1 MLSPNGI
8 KAVFYDLDGTLR
20 VNDPPGREVFVIE
33 AARLGL
39 TVSAEDRLR
48 AARWEHSYFA
58 GSDEIAID
66 QTDFPEAGAFWMNF
80 SRRQLTVMGASPQ
93 QAEEF
98 APQLNKYMREQYTP
112 QDVLLPGVQHILK
125 TLKDS
130 GYILAVV
137 SNRDELRQD
146 YLQEIQIGEY
156 FHFTLIAGQVNSWKP
171 DAGIFEHALR
181 MANVKAEETIYVG
194 DNYFADVIGAR
205 NAGLNPVLL
214 DIYDVFDQP
223 DCPVIHSHAQLLD
236 LLKKWDV

>member
-1 MLSPNGI
+1 MLAPNGI

-20 VNDPPGREVFVIE
+20 VNDPPGREVFAVE

-39 TVSAEDRLR
+39 VISAENHLR
-48 AARWEHSYFA
+48 AMRWEHSYFA
-58 GSDEIAID
+58 GSDEIVFD
-66 QTDFPEAGAFWMNF
+66 QAAYPETDAFWINF
-80 SRRQLTVMGASPQ
+80 SRRQLMVMGASPQ
-93 QAEEF
+93 QAEEL
-98 APQLNKYMREQYTP
+98 APQINEYMREQYSP

-130 GYILAVV
+130 GYILALV
-137 SNRDELRQD
+137 SNRDELHQD
-146 YLQEIQIGEY
+146 YLQGIGLGEY
-156 FHFTLIAGQVNSWKP
+156 FDFTLMAGQVNSWKP
-171 DAGIFEHALR
+171 DVGIFEHALR

-236 LLKKWDV
+236 LLEKEDV